1 MKKLTSIMLVLA
13 MLASAAAMTA
23 CGGEETPVADAP
35 AAGTE
40 DTTAEETEASAA
52 EEAPA
57 VEEVV
62 EEEPAAEE
70 VVEEEPVVEEPVEEE
85 PVEEEPVEEEPAGP
99 VYLLEQMETYHY
111 ITHYCPY
118 TDGAGTV
125 GGGAAGGFFD
135 EASDEMAMFIA
146 ENPEWY
152 KDTAL
157 MASWEEAEGPFGD
170 CIDKMIAADTDFVND
185 QHTNGLMVY
194 KTFNV
199 ENYSADNLYELYC
212 FYDNTVYIYI
222 NGELFYFSDANCGN
236 GDWNGGYD
244 LISCNTADDKD
255 LGDFLKEGENYIA
268 ISIKNCWGGR
278 ELDLYMTCTAQ

>member
-70 VVEEEPVVEEPVEEE
+70 VVEEEPVVEEPVEE

-244 LISCNTADDKD
+244 LINCNTADDKD